1 MITSTT
7 DNLEGFKII
16 KYLGVVI
23 GYGDDPDD
31 ALEDLIDVAKDMGA
45 NAVIGIRIS
54 NELTTEIIS
63 DENYAVP
70 ELTYYAY
77 GTAVIVEK
85 IDDKK

>member
-31 ALEDLIDVAKDMGA
+31 ALEDLIDVAEDMGA

-63 DENYAVP
+63 DENYVVP

-77 GTAVIVEK
+77 GTAVIVKK
-85 IDDKK
+85 INDKK

>member
-1 MITSTT
+1 MITTTT
-7 DNLEGFKII
+7 DNLEGFKIV

-31 ALEDLIDVAKDMGA
+31 ALEDLIDIAKNLGA
-45 NAVIGIRIS
+45 NAIIGIRIA

-77 GTAVIVEK
+77 GTAVVVEK
-85 IDDKK
+85 VEKK